1 MRSKSS
7 SGAPGSFLTPQP
19 YGLKPKFDL
28 GIIQEMMQKPKEEQ
42 EVIAVAPPTVDK
54 KVISK
59 QAGD

>member
-1 MRSKSS
+1 
-7 SGAPGSFLTPQP
+7 L
-19 YGLKPKFDL
+19 DL